1 LKLHL
6 EKLIREDLPN
16 LHPESPVKVQPDLWA
31 LDELSYDLEQTPVGE
46 KFAEA
51 ISYTVTQALLNIYNH
66 AGSSFATVRS
76 VRVNNNLEIYIT
88 DDGRGFN
95 PGSIPPEKTS
105 LFKAQLKV
113 REAGG
118 TLSISSVARPQ
129 PQHGTTII
137 LRLPFPNSKRPLNTR
152 PLSNSKVTEI

>member
-1 LKLHL
+1 M
-6 EKLIREDLPN
+6 
-16 LHPESPVKVQPDLWA
+16 QPDLWA
-31 LDELSYDLEQTPVGE
+31 LDELNYDLEQTPAGE

-66 AGSSFATVRS
+66 AGASYATVRS
-76 VRVNNNLEIYIT
+76 LRVNHNLQINIT
-88 DDGRGFN
+88 DDGRGFD
-95 PGSIPPEKTS
+95 PGAISPDKTS

-118 TLSISSVARPQ
+118 TLAISSVPRPQ

-137 LRLPFPNSKRPLNTR
+137 LRIPFPDSKRTLNTR
-152 PLSNSKVTEI
+152 PLPNSKVPGM